1 MTDAL
6 DDTKSQIRTR
16 MKSLLAALTDEQR
29 HAASASACTRLATL
43 ESLEHAHVVMMYMP
57 LASGVGV
64 TPAVLRCFRRGQTVC
79 VPKVDWQRKDM
90 TAIEI
95 TSLDDRVLDTDE
107 HGLRSPKTGRLILPN
122 IIDAVV
128 VPGLAFDPQG
138 RRLGRGGGFFDRFLS
153 RLRPTTTTIG
163 LVFDQQIIDAVP
175 ANERDAAVD
184 IIVSDRRVTFV
195 KPARTRT

>member
-16 MKSLLAALTDEQR
+16 MKSLLAALTAEQR

-57 LASGVGV
+57 LASEVDV